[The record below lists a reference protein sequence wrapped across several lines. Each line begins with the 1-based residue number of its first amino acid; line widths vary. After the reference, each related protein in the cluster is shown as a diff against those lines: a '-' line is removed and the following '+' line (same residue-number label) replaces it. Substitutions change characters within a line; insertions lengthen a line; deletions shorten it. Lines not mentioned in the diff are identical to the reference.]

1 MHPDLAILEIEVP
14 APVLVAVVHLRQGG
28 AIARRLDP
36 GSERERV
43 GPVKVGVITELDVV
57 FAVDPEGFSELA
69 VDPVAAS
76 LDSPFSAGVNRV
88 RDDVA
93 LALVEREVMN
103 QSGRLGRACFGFLLG
118 LPDPGLELALGGF
131 RSRGELCLR
140 RLQGSLLFLHHGGAS
155 KVGDVDNRRLVAS
168 PALHARVGS
177 LVEVGEEP
185 IVVFL

>member
-1 MHPDLAILEIEVP
+1 MVILKRNLGKGLAHEPSVRLGCALPTV
-14 APVLVAVVHLRQGG
+14 RQGG

-93 LALVEREVMN
+93 LAPVER
-103 QSGRLGRACFGFLLG
+103 
-118 LPDPGLELALGGF
+118 
-131 RSRGELCLR
+131 
-140 RLQGSLLFLHHGGAS
+140 
-155 KVGDVDNRRLVAS
+155 
-168 PALHARVGS
+168 
-177 LVEVGEEP
+177 
-185 IVVFL
+185 